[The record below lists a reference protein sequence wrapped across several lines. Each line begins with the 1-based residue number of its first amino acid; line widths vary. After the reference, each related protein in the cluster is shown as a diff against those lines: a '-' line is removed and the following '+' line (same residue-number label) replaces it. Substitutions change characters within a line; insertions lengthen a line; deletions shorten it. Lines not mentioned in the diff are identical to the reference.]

1 MPFAQDYSY
10 IGSGNI
16 YLREYGSAAP
26 FVDVGNCSALTISP
40 QEEERTLADYTK
52 PGGGTRAEV
61 RRLTGVEVAYTFHDF
76 SPANFERALR
86 GESTTVAGGTA
97 TDETVVAYKGGFTPL
112 AKIPTAITTVEP
124 AGGGTAYTVNTD
136 YVLQDGGIYIP
147 SGSSITDPVG
157 GAANIQVTYT
167 YGAQKKVEALVNGN
181 VQYEMLFVG
190 LNEARSS
197 KKTRVTIHKVSAG
210 VLQQMALIGDDFGA
224 GEVTGKALSDT
235 TKSGAGISQYM
246 TIEIED

>member
-26 FVDVGNCSALTISP
+26 FVDVGNCSALTVSP
-40 QEEERTLADYTK
+40 QEEEKTLADYTA
-52 PGGGTRAEV
+52 PGGGTRNEV

-76 SPANFERALR
+76 SPENFKIALR
-86 GESTTVAGGTA
+86 GESATVTAGTA
-97 TDETVVAYKGGFTPL
+97 TEEEVVAYKGGFTPL
-112 AKIPTAITTVEP
+112 AKIPTAITTVIP
-124 AGGGTAYTVNTD
+124 AGGGAAYSAGTD

-147 SGSSITDPVG
+147 SGSTIPDPVA
-157 GAANIQVTYT
+157 GAANIEVTYT

-181 VQYEMLFVG
+181 KQYELLFVG

-210 VLQQMALIGDDFGA
+210 VLQAMALLGDDFGA

-235 TKSGAGISQYM
+235 TKSGVGISKYM

>member
-1 MPFAQDYSY
+1 MPYAQDYSY

-26 FVDVGNCSALTISP
+26 FVDVGNCSALTVSP
-40 QEEERTLADYTK
+40 QEEERALTDYTK

-61 RRLTGVEVAYTFHDF
+61 RRLTGVEVSYTFHDF
-76 SPANFERALR
+76 SPENFKIALR
-86 GESTTVAGGTA
+86 GESSSEAAGTA
-97 TDETVVAYKGGFTPL
+97 SAETLVAYKGGFTPFS
-112 AKIPTAITTVEP
+112 KIAATITSVEP
-124 AGGGTAYTVNTD
+124 VGGGAPYSEGTD

-147 SGSSITDPVG
+147 STSTIPAPVG
-157 GAANIQVTYT
+157 GAANIEVDYT
-167 YGAQKKVEALVNGN
+167 YLAQKKVEALVNGN
-181 VQYEMLFVG
+181 KQYELMFVG

-224 GEVTGKALSDT
+224 GEVNGKALADT